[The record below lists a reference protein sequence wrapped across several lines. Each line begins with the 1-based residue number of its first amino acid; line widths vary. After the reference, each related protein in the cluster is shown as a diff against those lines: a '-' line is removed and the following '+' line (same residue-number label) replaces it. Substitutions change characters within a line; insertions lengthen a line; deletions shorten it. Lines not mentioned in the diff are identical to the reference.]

1 MSNKGSWTTTATQ
14 TSSSS
19 NQHTSTMTTSW
30 SIASQP
36 LHLVSRLCM
45 SNLGSSLY
53 QQSWN
58 AYYGVSMDNQWKN
71 VWSDY
76 GDAAAS
82 AACYHTYYHGDLTN
96 IWCIIIIS
104 TILDLSASSSPIW
117 PLGDNEYIVQH
128 PPLWRKSWC
137 KSLKWAY
144 EKSSWYGIRWCRLSN
159 KRYSMTQ
166 PFVWKIVRLG

>member
-1 MSNKGSWTTTATQ
+1 
-14 TSSSS
+14 
-19 NQHTSTMTTSW
+19 
-30 SIASQP
+30 
-36 LHLVSRLCM
+36 M

-128 PPLWRKSWC
+128 PPL
-137 KSLKWAY
+137 
-144 EKSSWYGIRWCRLSN
+144 
-159 KRYSMTQ
+159 
-166 PFVWKIVRLG
+166 